1 MKNRMKKE
9 FVNFE
14 GGLFSQVEKADVV
27 LEKQRIRIFF
37 DGLG

>member
-14 GGLFSQVEKADVV
+14 GGLFGKVEKADVC
-27 LEKQRIRIFF
+27 LIFRF
-37 DGLG
+37 LAMFWK